1 MKKLFILLAVVVAS
15 FTLCAPQA
23 SAQDN
28 PFSAGKIM
36 ASAYVG
42 MPYTFYSLRVPPVGV
57 TGEYGIVD
65 FGGGDYGTLGAGGA
79 FDMELRHGDGL
90 YMPFEVSGYAAYH
103 YFINPSFEVHAKAG
117 LGFYHWAAGY
127 GGLSYYEFAGISYFL
142 SPSFA
147 LTAEAGYSALSYLH
161 LGISIVL

>member
-1 MKKLFILLAVVVAS
+1 MV
-15 FTLCAPQA
+15 
-23 SAQDN
+23 
-28 PFSAGKIM
+28 M
-36 ASAYVG
+36 ACIC
-42 MPYTFYSLRVPPVGV
+42 L
-57 TGEYGIVD
+57 
-65 FGGGDYGTLGAGGA
+65 
-79 FDMELRHGDGL
+79 
-90 YMPFEVSGYAAYH
+90 SGYAAYH

-117 LGFYHWAAGY
+117 LGFYHRAAGD